1 MRFENVCMHQE
12 STDICLKKKKH
23 IFQFAIASTEIYRR
37 YGVLDTSSASLFFLK
52 CYLQQIVVTQS
63 IVAATRFIS
72 FEYIPIT
79 QLSYPKFNSEQ
90 TNHNVSLK
98 HWILHS
104 SVLKVTPILILVL
117 YFNKYASQIN
127 TPLTIR
133 ISDWRFLLILW
144 RIYIHPTFMCR
155 NRIE

>member
-12 STDICLKKKKH
+12 STDICLEKKETYFSVCNCVDWNKYKVWG
-23 IFQFAIASTEIYRR
+23 IGYILCFFI
-37 YGVLDTSSASLFFLK
+37 FFLK

-79 QLSYPKFNSEQ
+79 LLSYPKFNSEQ
-90 TNHNVSLK
+90 ANHNVSLK
-98 HWILHS
+98 HWIIHS
-104 SVLKVTPILILVL
+104 PVLKVTLILILVL
-117 YFNKYASQIN
+117 YSNKYASQIN

-133 ISDWRFLLILW
+133 IPDKRFSLILW

-155 NRIE
+155 NK